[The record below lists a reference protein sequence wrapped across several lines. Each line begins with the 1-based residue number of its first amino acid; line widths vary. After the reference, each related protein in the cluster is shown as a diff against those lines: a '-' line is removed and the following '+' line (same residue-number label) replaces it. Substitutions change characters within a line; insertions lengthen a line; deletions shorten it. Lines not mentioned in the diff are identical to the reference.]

1 MARSVDRIA
10 IPPGFVLLKGT
21 ENMSKKQVFDTYEAA
36 GYTGMQ
42 YRLLFQP
49 TITSRDK
56 HGNIVQTLGP
66 YYVGCVDYEE
76 KKSRKIRPIPR
87 PKSAPVNI
95 RKDQRVSRE
104 RLSVPSQF
112 QKLGNQFLDKKQ
124 EEMESMFP
132 GKRVYKAIKTL
143 PGETHVTDGY
153 IVDDDFLSKNLD
165 DPTVWEWVVQKD
177 ARRKSGYNPNGVLM
191 LKKSGLFKPEM
202 LLPDP
207 DELNYNDRIE
217 YMEEKM
223 GFIGTPKPTWG
234 EKFVTVFGR
243 NSEGKMLTTK
253 ITRVNKELEEVRK
266 EMKSRLAAKGA
277 VFESKFAVK
286 NDLAARRRKRAT
298 TGNSILKF
306 SITR

>member
-1 MARSVDRIA
+1 MER
-10 IPPGFVLLKGT
+10 
-21 ENMSKKQVFDTYEAA
+21 QVFDTYEAA

-124 EEMESMFP
+124 EEMEAS
-132 GKRVYKAIKTL
+132 
-143 PGETHVTDGY
+143 
-153 IVDDDFLSKNLD
+153 D
-165 DPTVWEWVVQKD
+165 DPDKAFRNWYY
-177 ARRKSGYNPNGVLM
+177 GGVL
-191 LKKSGLFKPEM
+191 SYEAFKNGENYEIPEEC
-202 LLPDP
+202 LPASRKGPETTLESVRTDDVGQTGVGP
-207 DELNYNDRIE
+207 HFWPQVTFENYFKE
-217 YMEEKM
+217 S
-223 GFIGTPKPTWG
+223 
-234 EKFVTVFGR
+234 VF
-243 NSEGKMLTTK
+243 
-253 ITRVNKELEEVRK
+253 
-266 EMKSRLAAKGA
+266 
-277 VFESKFAVK
+277 F
-286 NDLAARRRKRAT
+286 
-298 TGNSILKF
+298 
-306 SITR
+306 